1 MPSTTSG
8 TTDFSL
14 DVDELIEDALES
26 VGGEHTSGNE
36 ARKIRRK
43 LNLILIELQNKGVP
57 INKVD
62 NESVTII
69 DGQADYELDPSISS
83 VLQLNYKQNDVEVP
97 LTRYGEKDF
106 HQIPVKSNESGRASV
121 WSTRRGTANVTLR
134 LWPVPNA
141 DTDTVELLVAR
152 RIEDVNAAYQ
162 RIDLPYRFLP
172 LLSRWLSYEVSLMR
186 DGTDPQKR
194 QELKMNYMESM
205 NDTFE
210 EDRERVDMVIRPTI
224 PSGR

>member
-62 NESVTII
+62 NESVILVE
-69 DGQADYELDPSISS
+69 GQSEYDLDPSISS
-83 VLQLNYKQNDVEVP
+83 VLQLNYKQNGVETP
-97 LTRYGEKDF
+97 LTRYGEKDY
-106 HQIPVKSNESGRASV
+106 HQIPTKDNSSRSSV
-121 WSTRRGTANVTLR
+121 WSTRRGTSNVVLK
-134 LWPVPNA
+134 LWPTPNA
-141 DTDTVELLVAR
+141 STDSVELLVAR
-152 RIEDVNAAYQ
+152 RIEDVNASYQ
-162 RIDLPYRFLP
+162 KIDLPYRFLP

-186 DGTDPQKR
+186 DGIDPQKR
-194 QELKMNYMESM
+194 QELKANYLESM

-210 EDRERVDMVIRPTI
+210 EDRERVDMIIRPTI